1 MNLHTL
7 DLNLLP
13 VFAALYR
20 QRNVSRAANEV
31 GLTQSAMS
39 NALSRLRI
47 SCDDPLFVRTRGG
60 MVPTALADML
70 AGPVL
75 EALQT
80 LETGFAQPFGFNAE
94 RSERT
99 FSLLMSDIG
108 EAVVLPKLIQ
118 ALYATAPSIKI
129 QAIRLPHSEY
139 TRAMESGTAD
149 LAVGNLDFL
158 NAGYY
163 QQRLFDDSYSCIVR
177 ANHPTI
183 DSDLSLVQYLAAS
196 HILVR
201 TGNTEPLV
209 ESALSQMRCRRNVR
223 LEVAQYHI
231 AAKVVAETDLI
242 ASVPRNTARGFSNL
256 KVFPLPFTVPT
267 AEVRQF
273 WHERNHH
280 DPANQWLRKMIA
292 AIITSDPSEISIA
305 A

>member
-1 MNLHTL
+1 MNLHKL

-39 NALSRLRI
+39 NALSRLRS

-60 MVPTALADML
+60 MVPTALADIL

-80 LETGFAQPFGFNAE
+80 LENGFSQPFGFNAE
-94 RSERT
+94 HSERT

-118 ALYATAPSIKI
+118 ALYATTPGIKI
-129 QAIRLPHSEY
+129 QAIRLPRSEY
-139 TRAMESGTAD
+139 AQAMESGTAD

-158 NAGYY
+158 KAGYY
-163 QQRLFDDSYSCIVR
+163 QQRLFDDSYSCIAR
-177 ANHPTI
+177 ADHPVIAEALT
-183 DSDLSLVQYLAAS
+183 LEQYLAAG
-196 HILVR
+196 HVFVK

-209 ESALSQMRCRRNVR
+209 ENALSQRHGRRNIR

-242 ASVPRNTARGFSNL
+242 ASVPQNTARGLANL
-256 KVFPLPFTVPT
+256 KVFPLPFDMPT

-280 DPANQWLRKMIA
+280 DPANQWLRKTIA
-292 AIITSDPSEISIA
+292 ALIALDACKTSVD
-305 A
+305 